1 MYPDIPPS
9 RRKSY
14 LGLVTAMDDVIGNV
28 TETLKTNGMY
38 ENSIIIF
45 VSDNGGL
52 NVAGGGASNKP
63 LRAGKATFYEG
74 GVRTPAFI
82 HAPSLMDGKEG
93 YLILRVSSF
102 SALMEHFLE

>member
-1 MYPDIPPS
+1 MYPDVHQS
-9 RRKSY
+9 HRKSL

-28 TETLKTNGMY
+28 TETLKTNRLY

-52 NVAGGGASNKP
+52 NVAGGGASNEP
-63 LRAGKATFYEG
+63 LKAGKGTLYEG

-82 HAPSLMDGKEG
+82 HAPRLMNGKEG
-93 YLILRVSSF
+93 
-102 SALMEHFLE
+102 

>member
-9 RRKSY
+9 RRKSL

-28 TETLKTNGMY
+28 TETLKINGMY

-45 VSDNGGL
+45 ISDNGGL
-52 NVAGGGASNKP
+52 SVAGGGASNEP
-63 LRAGKATFYEG
+63 LKAGKSTLYEG

-82 HAPSLMDGKEG
+82 HAPSLMNGKKG
-93 YLILRVSSF
+93 
-102 SALMEHFLE
+102 

>member
-1 MYPDIPPS
+1 MYPDVHQS
-9 RRKSY
+9 HRKSL

-28 TETLKTNGMY
+28 TEALKTNGMY

-52 NVAGGGASNKP
+52 SVAGGGASNEP
-63 LRAGKATFYEG
+63 LRAGKGTFYEG

-82 HAPSLMDGKEG
+82 HAPRLMNGKEG
-93 YLILRVSSF
+93 
-102 SALMEHFLE
+102 